1 MLEHL
6 VWWYE
11 LWLGLWDS
19 RGHFIS
25 SSVLVFLP
33 SFKPCLHHHITK
45 ESPEKNEK
53 WKIPLCSLQQL
64 RDLFDSA
71 HTIRKVK
78 FLTKYSIWQSPTF
91 IRVFHQIIFWQF
103 FSWNQSCQQLKSPKP
118 MHFHEFLLKTIRQ
131 FFSGN
136 QRWLFGQKIEISN
149 SVKWNWI

>member
-1 MLEHL
+1 MLGHL

-78 FLTKYSIWQSPTF
+78 FLSKNSILTNPNIFTSFSPNYFLT
-91 IRVFHQIIFWQF
+91 IFLVKSKLSTAKMSKNHNIF
-103 FSWNQSCQQLKSPKP
+103 TSFSPK
-118 MHFHEFLLKTIRQ
+118 KNRQ
-131 FFSGN
+131 FF
-136 QRWLFGQKIEISN
+136 REIKVVN
-149 SVKWNWI
+149 VVNN